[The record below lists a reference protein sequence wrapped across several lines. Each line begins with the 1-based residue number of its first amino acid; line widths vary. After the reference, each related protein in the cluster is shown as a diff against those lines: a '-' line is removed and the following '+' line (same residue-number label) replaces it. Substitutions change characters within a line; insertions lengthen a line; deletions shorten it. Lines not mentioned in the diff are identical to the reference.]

1 MVTASQG
8 GQEAKGLS
16 KVNFQKTLYYFL
28 PKNYKLESKNLLNE
42 ISKKYAKKPQQDK
55 NKNKNLNEIKNN
67 SIEIIKDLD
76 VFSTIIKDEIE
87 REKKENPEKIITPS
101 KAIESPDTSNL
112 FALGVFA
119 SFLENCGL
127 YFPKTF

>member
-28 PKNYKLESKNLLNE
+28 PKNYKLESKKLLNE

-55 NKNKNLNEIKNN
+55 NKNKNLN
-67 SIEIIKDLD
+67 
-76 VFSTIIKDEIE
+76 
-87 REKKENPEKIITPS
+87 
-101 KAIESPDTSNL
+101 
-112 FALGVFA
+112 
-119 SFLENCGL
+119 
-127 YFPKTF
+127 